1 MIIEKPN
8 LIDGGYYVDERGSIS
23 FVNNFDFSDV
33 KRFYVITNSSKNIVR
48 AWQGH
53 KIEQKHFY
61 VICGSFLICAVK
73 VDDWYNPSQD
83 LPVEKFT
90 LSENKSQILM
100 IPSGY
105 ANGIK
110 ALKPNSKLLV
120 FSSQTLKNAKSDD
133 YRFEASLWYSW
144 NI

>member
-1 MIIEKPN
+1 MNPKPWIIK
-8 LIDGGYYVDERGSIS
+8 GGIFQDERGSIS
-23 FVNNFDFSDV
+23 FVNEFDFSDV
-33 KRFYVITNSSKNIVR
+33 KRFYVITNRSENIVR

-53 KIEQKHFY
+53 KIERKYFY
-61 VICGSFLICAVK
+61 TISGSFLICAVK
-73 VDDWYNPSQD
+73 IDDWDNPSQD

-100 IPSGY
+100 IPPGY

-110 ALKPNSKLLV
+110 ALKPASKLLV
-120 FSSQTLKNAKSDD
+120 FSSQTLENAKRDD
-133 YRFEASLWYSW
+133 YRFKASLWYGW